1 MSEPLPSEPL
11 PSGPLPSE
19 PPTWQLRHAVPADV
33 DAIMVLETGI
43 FENDAWSPAMMA
55 RDVADPSC
63 YYLVAFPP
71 DHPAQIQAYGGL
83 LAPAGAP
90 EADIQTIAVA
100 ESARGHGLGRALMLT
115 LIGEARKRG
124 AREVFLEVRA
134 DNPSAQRLYR
144 RLGFDD
150 VGVRRGYYQPGN
162 VDAIVMRL
170 RIPAPALG
178 PAGGLH
184 AEGSHADPAPEVT
197 A

>member
-1 MSEPLPSEPL
+1 M
-11 PSGPLPSE
+11 
-19 PPTWQLRHAVPADV
+19 TWQLRHALPGDL
-33 DAIMVLETGI
+33 DAIMALETSI
-43 FENDAWSPAMMA
+43 FGNDAWSPAMMA

-71 DHPAQIQAYGGL
+71 DHPERIEAYAGL
-83 LAPAGAP
+83 LAPKGAP

-100 ESARGHGLGRALMLT
+100 ESARGHGLGGILMQT

-134 DNPSAQRLYR
+134 DNPSAHRLYR

-150 VGVRRGYYQPGN
+150 VGVRRGYYQPDN

-170 RIPAPALG
+170 HIPAPTLG
-178 PAGGLH
+178 PAT
-184 AEGSHADPAPEVT
+184 PEAT

>member
-1 MSEPLPSEPL
+1 M
-11 PSGPLPSE
+11 
-19 PPTWQLRHAVPADV
+19 TWQLRHALPGDV
-33 DAIMVLETGI
+33 DAIMALETSI

-55 RDVADPSC
+55 RDVADPGC

-71 DHPAQIQAYGGL
+71 GHPDRIGAYAGL
-83 LAPAGAP
+83 LAPKGAA

-100 ESARGHGLGRALMLT
+100 ETARGHGLGRTLMQT

-134 DNPSAQRLYR
+134 DNPTAHRLYR

-150 VGVRRGYYQPGN
+150 VGVRRGSYQPDN

-170 RIPAPALG
+170 HIPAPTLG
-178 PAGGLH
+178 PA
-184 AEGSHADPAPEVT
+184 APEAT